1 MAIQFL
7 QDIDLNLAE
16 IKEVVVDSVSGNPGG
31 TGQVTGR
38 LIYETSS
45 NQLDTIMEPHGYN

>member
-45 NQLDTIMEPHGYN
+45 NQLRDK